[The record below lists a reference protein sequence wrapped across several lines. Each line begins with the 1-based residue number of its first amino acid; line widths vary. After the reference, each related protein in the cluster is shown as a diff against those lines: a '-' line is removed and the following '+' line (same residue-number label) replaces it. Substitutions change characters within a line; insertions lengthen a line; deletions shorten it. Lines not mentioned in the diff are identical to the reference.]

1 MINKSNFHGEW
12 KIQLTMTI
20 DFISS
25 KDSNETWIIH
35 SMSNSIEIMT
45 VSKTDE
51 IIEELFDS
59 LFQRYQKGLDKKM
72 IIYFL

>member
-1 MINKSNFHGEW
+1 MINKSNIHGEW

-45 VSKTDE
+45 VSKADE

>member
-1 MINKSNFHGEW
+1 MINKSNIHGEW

-20 DFISS
+20 DFISF
-25 KDSNETWIIH
+25 KDSNETRIIH
-35 SMSNSIEIMT
+35 SMSNSIEIMM
-45 VSKTDE
+45 VSE
-51 IIEELFDS
+51 IDS

>member
-1 MINKSNFHGEW
+1 
-12 KIQLTMTI
+12 
-20 DFISS
+20 
-25 KDSNETWIIH
+25 
-35 SMSNSIEIMT
+35 MSNSIEIMT

>member
-1 MINKSNFHGEW
+1 MINKSNIHREW

>member
-1 MINKSNFHGEW
+1 MINKSNIHSEW

>member
-1 MINKSNFHGEW
+1 MINKSNIHGEW

>member
-1 MINKSNFHGEW
+1 MINKSNIHGEW

-20 DFISS
+20 DFISF
-25 KDSNETWIIH
+25 KDSNETRIIH
-35 SMSNSIEIMT
+35 STSNSIEIMM
-45 VSKTDE
+45 VSEIDE
-51 IIEELFDS
+51 IIKELFDS

>member
-1 MINKSNFHGEW
+1 MINKSNIHGEW

-20 DFISS
+20 DFISF
-25 KDSNETWIIH
+25 KDSNETRIIH
-35 SMSNSIEIMT
+35 SMSSSIEIMM
-45 VSKTDE
+45 VSE
-51 IIEELFDS
+51 IDS

>member
-1 MINKSNFHGEW
+1 
-12 KIQLTMTI
+12 
-20 DFISS
+20 
-25 KDSNETWIIH
+25 
-35 SMSNSIEIMT
+35 MSNSLEIMT

>member
-1 MINKSNFHGEW
+1 
-12 KIQLTMTI
+12 
-20 DFISS
+20 
-25 KDSNETWIIH
+25 
-35 SMSNSIEIMT
+35 MSNSIEIMT
-45 VSKTDE
+45 VSKADE

>member
-1 MINKSNFHGEW
+1 MINKSNIHGEW

-35 SMSNSIEIMT
+35 SMSNSLEIMT

>member
-1 MINKSNFHGEW
+1 MINKSNIHGEW

-20 DFISS
+20 DFISF
-25 KDSNETWIIH
+25 KDSNETQIIH
-35 SMSNSIEIMT
+35 STSNSIEIMM
-45 VSKTDE
+45 VSEIDE
-51 IIEELFDS
+51 IIKELFDS

>member
-1 MINKSNFHGEW
+1 
-12 KIQLTMTI
+12 
-20 DFISS
+20 
-25 KDSNETWIIH
+25 
-35 SMSNSIEIMT
+35 MSNSIEIMT

-51 IIEELFDS
+51 IIEEPFDS

>member
-1 MINKSNFHGEW
+1 MINKSNIHGEW

-45 VSKTDE
+45 VSKIDE